1 MVQRFFDVTIRMV
14 QRFFDV
20 TIHMVQRFI
29 DVTIHLRKQVWQNL
43 LNYRTHMHLSLSDD
57 L

>member
-1 MVQRFFDVTIRMV
+1 MV

-29 DVTIHLRKQVWQNL
+29 DVTIQSRKQA
-43 LNYRTHMHLSLSDD
+43 S
-57 L
+57 